1 MNIECTINSEKVLA
15 AFRRAPDVMSRN
27 LDHGLDR
34 AAMQMVRTAQE
45 KVRENDSV
53 AFSVL
58 VQSIRYRRTGVLER
72 TVWPAAKYAE
82 AVEKG
87 TKPGYLPNG
96 YALAAWLKVRG
107 AANPKRQSFA
117 LAKHIFRH
125 GTKAHPFWEPAFN
138 EAEPEMRQIIGRFV
152 AKGIREAFA

>member
-1 MNIECTINSEKVLA
+1 MNIECNINSEKVLA

-27 LDHGLDR
+27 LDKGLDR
-34 AAMQMVRTAQE
+34 AAMQMVRTAQD

-58 VQSIRYRRTGVLER
+58 VQSIRYRRTGALER

-87 TKPGYLPNG
+87 TNPGYMPNG
-96 YALAAWLKVRG
+96 NALAAWLKVRG

-152 AKGIREAFA
+152 AQGIREALA